1 MDENKRKRPRVE
13 TIVCLAI
20 GLAGLAA
27 AVSPTIE
34 TVLNWAV
41 GLPVAAVAGLSLV
54 VLFAREAWHWVV
66 VQWEIRRPI
75 RRRGRGA

>member
-1 MDENKRKRPRVE
+1 M
-13 TIVCLAI
+13 CLAI
-20 GLAGLAA
+20 GLTGLAA

-54 VLFAREAWHWVV
+54 VLFAREAWHWTVLW
-66 VQWEIRRPI
+66 WEMRRPI